1 MLEGSWRPFPVAG
14 ESPHLLSLVWVLSP
28 WEGVVANGS
37 SVTDGGVFGYYLPDC
52 HTPGSIHPV
61 RWLFASRTLR
71 PSSRWLQCLRGRWPG
86 GSVSGGVVGS
96 VQSKPTRCGWL
107 LASPHLEFTHL
118 VATLPPQEVN
128 RWAWTDSPV
137 PEPLPRGIWMA
148 TLPLQPPVTGRGTLP
163 VATLPPRKGMP

>member
-1 MLEGSWRPFPVAG
+1 MVLYSTLLVPLPSLRVSATTSLIATPPDRSTQCDGY
-14 ESPHLLSLVWVLSP
+14 SPLAPL
-28 WEGVVANGS
+28 G
-37 SVTDGGVFGYYLPDC
+37 LP
-52 HTPGSIHPV
+52 
-61 RWLFASRTLR
+61 
-71 PSSRWLQCLRGRWPG
+71 PG
-86 GSVSGGVVGS
+86 GYRASAGGDPVDLFPEEWLVVYSPSPPG
-96 VQSKPTRCGWL
+96 VDGYI
-107 LASPHLEFTHL
+107 ASPHLEFTHP